1 MTTARRTRIVYYNHT
16 GQVSGAERV
25 LLNMLRVLDANR
37 YEASVVC
44 PDNGDLADLVK
55 EAGFPCGQVPYAAAR
70 FTTSPG
76 RLVKY
81 GLSLLRTVASMRE
94 LFIGLDPD
102 IIHANSVRA
111 GLIATVATVGTGKK
125 VVWHVHDT
133 LPRHAVST
141 VVRSLAYL
149 SRRTRVVAV
158 SHSSAAAFAGSL
170 RFGKRLRTIHN
181 GVDLSQYPRK
191 QQGLKAF
198 RAALGVADD
207 AFLVCALGQICA
219 RKGLLE
225 LLEAF
230 QRIYARAPRM
240 HLAIV
245 GRAVFEHEEQYRD
258 SLLAYAAAT
267 GIQSRVHFTGER
279 ADVSEVLQGSDL
291 LVLNSHQ
298 EPFGLVLVEA
308 MSSGTPVLATRV
320 GGIPEIVTD
329 GLDGWLVERGAV
341 AQLADKMLEMS
352 RDEQKLKEVAD
363 RAYRITRQQFSLD
376 RFKVELLAFYD
387 QLSQGPEVSWSATSR
402 PALATNSEK

>member
-1 MTTARRTRIVYYNHT
+1 MTVARRTRIVYYNHT

-25 LLNMLRVLDANR
+25 LLNMLRVLDTNR

-44 PDNGDLADLVK
+44 PDNGDLANLVK
-55 EAGFPCGQVPYAAAR
+55 EAGFVCGQVPYAAAR

-76 RLVKY
+76 KLLKY
-81 GLSLLRTVASMRE
+81 AMSLLRTVTSMRE
-94 LFIGLDPD
+94 LFNRTDPD
-102 IIHANSVRA
+102 VIHANSVRA
-111 GLIATVATVGTGKK
+111 GLIATVATIGTGKK
-125 VVWHVHDT
+125 IFWHVHDT
-133 LPRHAVST
+133 LPRHAVSSF
-141 VVRSLAYL
+141 VRSVAYL
-149 SRRTRVVAV
+149 SRRTSVVAV

-170 RFGKRLRTIHN
+170 KFGKRVRTIHN

-191 QQGLKAF
+191 EDGVKPF
-198 RAALGVADD
+198 RAALGLGDD

-225 LLEAF
+225 LLESF

-267 GIQSRVHFTGER
+267 GIQPRVHFTGER

-320 GGIPEIVTD
+320 GGIPEIVSD

-341 AQLADKMLEMS
+341 PQLAEKLLELS
-352 RDEQKLKEVAD
+352 RDQQKLNEVAD
-363 RAYRITRQQFSLD
+363 RAYDITRQQFSLE
-376 RFKVELLAFYD
+376 RFKAELLAFYE
-387 QLSQGPEVSWSATSR
+387 QLVQGPEVSWSATNR